1 MWKILRIL
9 TTNRCN
15 YNCIYCHNEGQRF
28 HDKVDQLSFDDF
40 VKVQKSIIDMG
51 FVEVRVS
58 GGEPLLNPATIEM
71 IEWLNKNT
79 DYEIGLASNGSILTE
94 KTIDRLSRTRT
105 MITLNM
111 PSIKPEEYKRIT
123 KMEIDSFMKT
133 VELLESMEIEHSFN
147 FVLHPENIRNIDDV
161 LRYTVSRGKRI
172 KLLPFIE
179 EGFKNYSQEYLS
191 EIRHKLN
198 SSAIQRTEIGNQ
210 GLEIWDFEGGG
221 RVKLLL
227 SPCYDGNISRCR
239 EYGELRLLPDMTLK
253 SCIFQNDA
261 VSIRDADVEGIRRI
275 IEQQWRDF
283 NSCIKRR

>member
-1 MWKILRIL
+1 
-9 TTNRCN
+9 
-15 YNCIYCHNEGQRF
+15 
-28 HDKVDQLSFDDF
+28 
-40 VKVQKSIIDMG
+40 
-51 FVEVRVS
+51 
-58 GGEPLLNPATIEM
+58 
-71 IEWLNKNT
+71 
-79 DYEIGLASNGSILTE
+79 
-94 KTIDRLSRTRT
+94 

-253 SCIFQNDA
+253 SCIFQN
-261 VSIRDADVEGIRRI
+261 
-275 IEQQWRDF
+275 
-283 NSCIKRR
+283 